1 MKKKEWRNQFL
12 IIGAIAILFISSLP
26 VVIGDSQEFIT
37 DNFDEN
43 KSDNRASSTFYS
55 NCLIFVS
62 GKCNDVNGPLVWLIG
77 AYCPLFK
84 RTFTIYAKG
93 QGDEALN
100 VFIIGTKPLQIG
112 TFYDYENIRL
122 TITRAR
128 GLLYWAEKSIISK
141 SNSLFAFCN
150 AESILVTT

>member
-1 MKKKEWRNQFL
+1 MKKEKWHKKL
-12 IIGAIAILFISSLP
+12 IITGAVAILFISSLP
-26 VVIGDSQEFIT
+26 IVIGNDQNINK
-37 DNFDEN
+37 DNLDEN
-43 KSDNRASSTFYS
+43 GIKNFTGTTIYS

-84 RTFTIYAKG
+84 RTFTIYARG

-128 GLLYWAEKSIISK
+128 GLLYWAEKSIVSK

>member
-26 VVIGDSQEFIT
+26 VVIGDNQEF
-37 DNFDEN
+37 NYNELEENVSN
-43 KSDNRASSTFYS
+43 KSTGSTFYS

-84 RTFTIYAKG
+84 RTFTIRARG

-100 VFIIGTKPLQIG
+100 VFIIGTQPLQIG